1 MYNNT
6 TSDNREYIS
15 MDNRR
20 KYTYDNNPTIDKL
33 KINGVTYDIGSKTPQ
48 PYTIQ
53 TVAAEPGDVILAH
66 VSEDLNLDTV
76 NDIWRQLKVAFPNN
90 DVLIANEYILK
101 GLTIIKPA
109 TGKVNEHYRRETSDI
124 LDDWLRRNVE
134 YTL

>member
-33 KINGVTYDIGSKTPQ
+33 KINGVTYDIGSKTLQ

-53 TVAAEPGDVILAH
+53 TITTEPGDVILAH
-66 VSEDLNLDTV
+66 VSEDLDLDTV

-101 GLTIIKPA
+101 GLTIVKPA
-109 TGKVNEHYRRETSDI
+109 TGRVNEHYRRETSDI